1 MSLFCSRIFNLE
13 KLVAK
18 FGLIIVSMAVRPY
31 AVKKMIN
38 MECNL
43 RDWIFSLLA
52 VLMFTSC
59 ASTKHIAYFQ
69 NISDGVKDTTEAIP
83 GPPPNPVIQ
92 PDDILLINVSGD
104 NPAAAMPFNQG
115 ATSYNTPTLIGATST
130 TESVYGKAADTR
142 LGYLVDGQGRINFPV
157 LGTLTLNNM
166 SLIQAQDTIQQL
178 LLPYLK
184 GPLVNIRFLNYKIT
198 VLGEVAHPGTYTI
211 PNQRINLLQAL
222 GLAGDMT
229 IFGKRANVLVVREKS
244 GKREY
249 GRINMNDSKRLFDSP
264 FYYLQQNDVVYVQ
277 PRRSKLWN
285 TDQATLRNVSI
296 MATILSAVSILVTR
310 F

>member
-1 MSLFCSRIFNLE
+1 MN
-13 KLVAK
+13 
-18 FGLIIVSMAVRPY
+18 
-31 AVKKMIN
+31 KMTN

-43 RDWIFSLLA
+43 RAWILSLP
-52 VLMFTSC
+52 VLLILTSC

-69 NISDGVKDTTEAIP
+69 NISNNIKDSSGSIS
-83 GPPPNPVIQ
+83 GFMPNPVIQ

-104 NPAAAMPFNQG
+104 NPIAALPFNQG
-115 ATSYNTPTLIGATST
+115 ATSYNAPTLIGATST

-142 LGYLVDGQGRINFPV
+142 LGYLVDGDGKINFPV
-157 LGTLTLNNM
+157 LGPLSLKNM
-166 SLIQAQDTIQQL
+166 SLIQAQDTLQKL
-178 LLPYLK
+178 LTPYLK
-184 GPLVNIRFLNYKIT
+184 GPLVNIRFLNYKVT
-198 VLGEVAHPGTYTI
+198 VLGEVDAPGTYTI

-229 IFGKRANVLVVREKS
+229 IFGRRTNVLVIREKN

-249 GRINMNDSKRLFDSP
+249 GRINMNDSKSLFNSP

-277 PRRSKLWN
+277 PRKSKVWN
-285 TDQATLRNVSI
+285 TDQTTLRNISI

>member
-1 MSLFCSRIFNLE
+1 M
-13 KLVAK
+13 KL
-18 FGLIIVSMAVRPY
+18 R
-31 AVKKMIN
+31 
-38 MECNL
+38 L
-43 RDWIFSLLA
+43 RDLIPCLLIA
-52 VLMFTSC
+52 LIFTSC

-69 NISDGVKDTTEAIP
+69 NISDGVKDTSEAFSV
-83 GPPPNPVIQ
+83 PPAPTIQ
-92 PDDILLINVSGD
+92 PDDILLINVNGD
-104 NPAAAMPFNQG
+104 NPMAAQPFNQG
-115 ATSYNTPTLIGATST
+115 ATSYNAPTYVGANAT
-130 TESVYGKAADTR
+130 TESLYGRAADTR
-142 LGYLVDGQGRINFPV
+142 LGYLVDKHGNVNFPV
-157 LGTLTLNNM
+157 LGTIPLKDKT
-166 SLIQAQDTIQQL
+166 LIQAQDTIQQL

-211 PNQRINLLQAL
+211 PNQQINILQAL

-229 IFGKRANVLVVREKS
+229 IFGKRVNLLVVREKD

-249 GRINMNDSKRLFDSP
+249 GRINMNDSQSLFNSP

-277 PRRSKLWN
+277 PRKSKLWN

-296 MATILSAVSILVTR
+296 IATVLSAISILVTR

>member
-1 MSLFCSRIFNLE
+1 MKIS
-13 KLVAK
+13 
-18 FGLIIVSMAVRPY
+18 
-31 AVKKMIN
+31 
-38 MECNL
+38 L
-43 RDWIFSLLA
+43 RDGIPCLLIA
-52 VLMFTSC
+52 LIFTSC

-69 NISDGVKDTTEAIP
+69 NISDGVKDTSEAFNT
-83 GPPPNPVIQ
+83 PPAPTIQ

-104 NPAAAMPFNQG
+104 NPAAAQPFNQG
-115 ATSYNTPTLIGATST
+115 ATSYNTPTLIGANST
-130 TESVYGKAADTR
+130 TETVYGRAADTR
-142 LGYLVDGQGRINFPV
+142 LGYLVDRTGAVNFPV
-157 LGTLTLNNM
+157 LGTLNLKDKT
-166 SLIQAQDTIQQL
+166 LIQAQDTIQQL

-198 VLGEVAHPGTYTI
+198 VLGEVTHPGTFTI
-211 PNQRINLLQAL
+211 PNQQINVLQAL

-229 IFGKRANVLVVREKS
+229 IFGKRANILVVREKD

-249 GRINMNDSKRLFDSP
+249 GRINMNDSQSLFNSP

-277 PRRSKLWN
+277 PRKSRLWN

-296 MATILSAVSILVTR
+296 IATVLSALSILVTR

>member
-1 MSLFCSRIFNLE
+1 MIFYE
-13 KLVAK
+13 K
-18 FGLIIVSMAVRPY
+18 IV
-31 AVKKMIN
+31 N
-38 MECNL
+38 MKCNL
-43 RDWIFSLLA
+43 RDWIFG
-52 VLMFTSC
+52 LMALSIFTSC

-69 NISDGVKDTTEAIP
+69 NISDGVNDTVETIP
-83 GPPPNPVIQ
+83 GTPPSPVIQ
-92 PDDILLINVSGD
+92 PDDILLITVSGA
-104 NPAAAMPFNQG
+104 NPAAALPFNQG
-115 ATSYNTPTLIGATST
+115 TTSYNAPTYIGANTT
-130 TESVYGKAADTR
+130 TESMYGQMGNTR
-142 LGYLVDGQGRINFPV
+142 LGYLVGPDGMINFPG
-157 LGTLTLNNM
+157 LGPLHLADMTLA
-166 SLIQAQDTIQQL
+166 QAQDTIQGR

-184 GPLVNIRFLNYKIT
+184 DPLVIARFLNYKIT

-229 IFGKRANVLVVREKS
+229 IFGKRVNVLVVREKD

-249 GRINMNDSKRLFDSP
+249 GRINMNDSRSLFDSP

-277 PRRSKLWN
+277 PRKSKLWN

-296 MATILSAVSILVTR
+296 MATVLSAVSILVTR